1 MRTLLKYLWREIAV
15 AVTFVSFAL
24 LGLFAFFDLVNQLDD
39 IGQNGYQLRH
49 AFAYVSLSLPSRLYE
64 LMPIGALIGTVYAL
78 SKLAANSEFTIMR
91 VSGMSTRRLA
101 IAVSLIGLVF
111 VALTYLLGEVVA
123 PPSERL
129 AQRARLQS
137 TDATVRQQFRSGAWV
152 REVTRDD
159 AGKLERFRFVNAR
172 IVRPNA
178 TLGEVRMYEFDSD
191 FRLRRISTAESGSYS
206 VGPDG
211 RGAWQWRNLV
221 ETRVPVIASAQS
233 TPSGERVEIERDAQR
248 TWPSELTPEIFGVL
262 LVQPERMAAH
272 ALSQYVRHL
281 DENRQQA
288 DRYRIAFWNKVF
300 YPLAVLVMMALA
312 LPFAYLH
319 VREGSVSLKIFTGV
333 MIGVLFY
340 MLNKLFGHIGLLN
353 TWPPAAVAA
362 IPSLVVL
369 SVALG
374 TLYWLERR

>member
-1 MRTLLKYLWREIAV
+1 
-15 AVTFVSFAL
+15 VSFAL

-49 AFAYVSLSLPSRLYE
+49 AFAYVALTLPSRLYE

-123 PPSERL
+123 PPAERL

-137 TDATVRQQFRSGAWV
+137 ADATVRQQFRSGAWV

-159 AGKLERFRFVNAR
+159 KGKLERFRFVNAR

-178 TLGEVRMYEFDSD
+178 TLGDVRMYEFDSD

-369 SVALG
+369 SVALS